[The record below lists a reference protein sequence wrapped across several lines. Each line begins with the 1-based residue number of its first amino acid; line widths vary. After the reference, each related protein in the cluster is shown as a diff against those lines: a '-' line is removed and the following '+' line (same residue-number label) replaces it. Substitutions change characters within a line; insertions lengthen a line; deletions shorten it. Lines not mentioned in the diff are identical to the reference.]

1 MYAHPFANSAAPRPL
16 QQQLELLT
24 DALRQRMELLH
35 DSGRDTDDPG
45 MGRGGGFRHVELTSG
60 ERSAKGLT
68 EQPSALELSTVGLLE
83 GSEAAARDADADD
96 LRRWIESRSDTLS
109 RFLNEPE
116 DGAAETAWCLR
127 SPCRD
132 IRTAP
137 AAGSPTFE
145 EPASPIAAVNA
156 ATESAL
162 SSMAATIAA
171 MAARHA
177 DSAESGSPLPEAAA
191 EAEVEAAAEA
201 EAEADWDT
209 RIEQRRDC
217 SAAGEELSSAAIQRR
232 SGVFAGPPVWQHVDP
247 HPHLSLDLVRA
258 LHFPLSHSFPHTN
271 LKTPCA
277 EQGLETISPQA
288 DWRDFL
294 APQEVPTEPR
304 AREARWRLAQRL
316 PFADEPSY
324 ADESAERINSRD
336 DDVVGAGQQTGN
348 LVRSGARAQLCV
360 ACFDCPCA
368 CGGAELGGG
377 LRSAS
382 LCLVCCSLGGCSCD

>member
-1 MYAHPFANSAAPRPL
+1 MYAHPSANSAAPRPL

-116 DGAAETAWCLR
+116 DGAAEAAWCLR

-137 AAGSPTFE
+137 AADSPTFE

-156 ATESAL
+156 AIESAL
-162 SSMAATIAA
+162 SSMHATIAA

-191 EAEVEAAAEA
+191 AAAAEA
-201 EAEADWDT
+201 
-209 RIEQRRDC
+209 
-217 SAAGEELSSAAIQRR
+217 
-232 SGVFAGPPVWQHVDP
+232 
-247 HPHLSLDLVRA
+247 
-258 LHFPLSHSFPHTN
+258 
-271 LKTPCA
+271 
-277 EQGLETISPQA
+277 QA
-288 DWRDFL
+288 
-294 APQEVPTEPR
+294 Q
-304 AREARWRLAQRL
+304 AQRHA
-316 PFADEPSY
+316 PIAVD
-324 ADESAERINSRD
+324 
-336 DDVVGAGQQTGN
+336 
-348 LVRSGARAQLCV
+348 
-360 ACFDCPCA
+360 
-368 CGGAELGGG
+368 
-377 LRSAS
+377 
-382 LCLVCCSLGGCSCD
+382 